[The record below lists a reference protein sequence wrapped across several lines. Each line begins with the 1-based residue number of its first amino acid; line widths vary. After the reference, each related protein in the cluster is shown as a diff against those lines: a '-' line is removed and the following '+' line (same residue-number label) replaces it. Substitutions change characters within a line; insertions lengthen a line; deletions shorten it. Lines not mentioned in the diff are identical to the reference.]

1 MNMISWSAAILAGGR
16 GRRLGGADKSAL
28 VIGTRSILD
37 RQIALLH
44 SLTPHL
50 LIVTNDRSRVQ
61 ASSVRVVEDRIAG
74 AGALGGVYTALEEA
88 STDHVLIIGCD
99 MPFLTGP
106 FLKYVIAQADN
117 ADVVVPRD
125 ARGRHPLCALYARH
139 IASRLCARIE
149 AGDLRLGT
157 ALEDV
162 AVRELGP
169 DILAPF
175 DPDGRLLLNVNT
187 PEDYARAV
195 AMANDERPHA
205 RASDLPTR

>member
-37 RQIALLH
+37 RQIALLRP
-44 SLTPHL
+44 LTPHL

-61 ASSVRVVEDRIAG
+61 ASGVRVVEDRIAG

-106 FLKYVIAQADN
+106 FLKYLIEQAGN

-139 IASRLCARIE
+139 ISPGLYARIH
-149 AGDLRLGT
+149 AGDLRVGA

-162 AVRELGP
+162 AVCDLGP
-169 DILAPF
+169 DMLAPF

-195 AMANDERPHA
+195 SMANDEQSHA
-205 RASDLPTR
+205 RASDLPTG

>member
-1 MNMISWSAAILAGGR
+1 MNMISWSAAILAGGH
-16 GRRLGGADKSAL
+16 GRRFGGADKSAL

-37 RQIALLH
+37 RQIALLR

-61 ASSVRVVEDRIAG
+61 ASGVRVVEDRIAG

-106 FLKYVIAQADN
+106 FLQYLIEQAGK

-125 ARGRHPLCALYARH
+125 IHGRHPLCALYARR
-139 IASRLCARIE
+139 ISRRFYARIH
-149 AGDLRLGT
+149 AGDLRVGD

-162 AVRELGP
+162 AVRDLGP
-169 DILAPF
+169 DTLAPF

-187 PEDYARAV
+187 PDDYARAV
-195 AMANDERPHA
+195 SMASDERPHA
-205 RASDLPTR
+205 RPSDPPTR

>member
-1 MNMISWSAAILAGGR
+1 MNMISWSAAILAGGQ
-16 GRRLGGADKSAL
+16 GRRFGGADKSAL

-37 RQIALLH
+37 RQIALLR

-50 LIVTNDRSRVQ
+50 LIVTNDRSRVH
-61 ASSVRVVEDRIAG
+61 ASGVRVVEDRIAG

-99 MPFLTGP
+99 MPFLTGS
-106 FLKYVIAQADN
+106 FVQYLIEQAGN

-125 ARGRHPLCALYARH
+125 VHGRHPLCGLYARRISCH
-139 IASRLCARIE
+139 FYARIH
-149 AGDLRLGT
+149 AGALRVGD

-162 AVRELGP
+162 AVRDLGP
-169 DILAPF
+169 DALAPF

-195 AMANDERPHA
+195 SMASDERPHA
-205 RASDLPTR
+205 RASDPPTR

>member
-28 VIGTRSILD
+28 VVGTRSILD

-61 ASSVRVVEDRIAG
+61 ASGVRVVEDRVPG
-74 AGALGGVYTALEEA
+74 AGALGGLYTALEEA

-106 FLKYVIAQADN
+106 FLKYVIEQAGKG
-117 ADVVVPRD
+117 DVLVPRD
-125 ARGRHPLCALYARH
+125 ARGRHPLCALYARR
-139 IASRLCARIE
+139 ISPGFYARIQ
-149 AGDLRLGT
+149 AGDLRVSA
-157 ALEDV
+157 ALEEV
-162 AVRELGP
+162 AVCDLGP
-169 DILAPF
+169 DVLAPF

-195 AMANDERPHA
+195 SIANDDQSRV
-205 RASDLPTR
+205 RASDRPAG

>member
-37 RQIALLH
+37 RQIALLRA
-44 SLTPHL
+44 LTPHL
-50 LIVTNDRSRVQ
+50 LIVTNDRSRVH
-61 ASSVRVVEDRIAG
+61 ASGVRVVEDRIAG

-99 MPFLTGP
+99 MPFLTGS
-106 FLKYVIAQADN
+106 FLTYLIDQAGD

-125 ARGRHPLCALYARH
+125 ARGWHPLCALYARRVSAGLH
-139 IASRLCARIE
+139 ARID
-149 AGDLRLGT
+149 AGDLRVAA
-157 ALEDV
+157 ALQDM

-169 DILAPF
+169 DVLAPF

-187 PEDYARAV
+187 PEDYERALSI
-195 AMANDERPHA
+195 ADRERSDDRP
-205 RASDLPTR
+205 SDLPTG